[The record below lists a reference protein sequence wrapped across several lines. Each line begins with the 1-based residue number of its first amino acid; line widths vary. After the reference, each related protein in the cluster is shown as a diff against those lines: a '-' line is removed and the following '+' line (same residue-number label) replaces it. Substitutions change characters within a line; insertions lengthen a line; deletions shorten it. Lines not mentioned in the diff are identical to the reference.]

1 MDKSMRKM
9 LDIIYR
15 IILSLFEFIVDLLI
29 IFVCIVILKG
39 IFGDNIYVNIAI
51 LLITFC
57 GLVYGIHDFI
67 EIYKENKLNK

>member
-1 MDKSMRKM
+1 MNRI

-15 IILSLFEFIVDLLI
+15 IALSLFEFIVDLLI

-39 IFGDNIYVNIAI
+39 IFGDNVYVNITI

-67 EIYKENKLNK
+67 EVYKENKLNK